1 MEIWT
6 LIVKSNAFN
15 FLILLG
21 LIIFAIKFFKVGNL
35 IEKACLKV
43 KETVEN
49 SDLEKENSKVELQK
63 ANETIKN
70 IANEVKEIFD
80 NAQKSAEL
88 MGKKIL
94 KDADLQAKSIEQN
107 AKKVMEFESKKVALN
122 LTQKTALASLEVAK
136 NHIKNTLK
144 EKPQYHNDFIQKSID
159 ELDRLKT
166 NE

>member
-21 LIIFAIKFFKVGNL
+21 LIIFAIKFFKVGSL
-35 IEKACLKV
+35 IEKACTKV

-88 MGKKIL
+88 MGEKIL
-94 KDADLQAKSIEQN
+94 KDADLQAKNIEQN